1 VTPALPPLSLYVHF
15 PWCVRKCP
23 YCDFNS
29 HTLQGDLPQSDY
41 LEVLLRDLD
50 EQAEAALG
58 RVVQSVF
65 LGGGTPS
72 LFAPETLAAL
82 LEGVRTRLGL
92 ASDAEVTLEANPGT
106 LERGAFADYRAA
118 GITRVSLGAQS
129 FSHAQ
134 LERLGRI
141 HRVEETRRAAAELH
155 AAGLSNFNLDLMYAL
170 PQQSAEEALADIEA
184 ALALEPAHLSHYELT
199 LEPGTLFAARPPAR
213 LPDTDAAAEMQQLC
227 QQRLEAAGFARYEV
241 SAYARQAA
249 RCRHNLNYW
258 HFGDYLGI
266 GAGAHGKCTRW
277 LEAALCIERR
287 ARVREP
293 RRYLSERHELTR
305 VRVAQAQLPFEYCM
319 NALRLVEGF
328 EASEF
333 EQRTGLTLAAVRPSL
348 DRAVARGQ
356 LQCTEGRWR
365 ASARGFDLLNELLIG
380 LLPDAAGHELYAQ
393 RGEAT
398 STNS

>member
-1 VTPALPPLSLYVHF
+1 MSPALPPLSLYVHF

-29 HTLQGDLPQSDY
+29 HALHGDLPQGDY

-58 RVVQSVF
+58 RAVQSVF

-72 LFAPETLAAL
+72 LFAPAALAAL
-82 LEGVRTRLGL
+82 LEGVRSRLRL
-92 ASDAEVTLEANPGT
+92 ASDAEITLEANPGT
-106 LERGAFADYRAA
+106 VERGAFADYRAA

-129 FSHAQ
+129 FSPAQ

-141 HRVEETRRAAAELH
+141 HRVEETRRAASELH
-155 AAGLSNFNLDLMYAL
+155 AAGLSNFNLDLMFAL
-170 PQQSAEEALADIEA
+170 PQQSVAEALSDIEA
-184 ALALEPAHLSHYELT
+184 ALALEPAHVSHYQLT
-199 LEPGTLFAARPPAR
+199 LEPGTLFAARPPAE
-213 LPDTDAAAEMQQLC
+213 LPDADSAAEMQQLC

-241 SAYARQAA
+241 SAYARAGA

-258 HFGDYLGI
+258 HFGDYLGL

-277 LEAALCIERR
+277 LEAALCVERR

-293 RRYLSERHELTR
+293 RRYLSERNGLTR
-305 VRVAQAQLPFEYCM
+305 LPVAQRQLPFEFCM

-333 EQRTGLTLAAVRPSL
+333 EQRTGLALEAMRQSL

-356 LQCTEGRWR
+356 LECTAGRWR
-365 ASARGFDLLNELLIG
+365 ASARGFDLLNELLIAF
-380 LLPDAAGHELYAQ
+380 LPEDGERELYTQLA
-393 RGEAT
+393 EAT
-398 STNS
+398 STN